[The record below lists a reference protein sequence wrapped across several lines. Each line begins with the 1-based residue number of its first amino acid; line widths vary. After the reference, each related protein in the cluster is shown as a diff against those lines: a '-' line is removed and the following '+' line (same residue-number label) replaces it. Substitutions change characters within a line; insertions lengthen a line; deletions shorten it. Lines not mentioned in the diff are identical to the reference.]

1 MTDKTLRWG
10 ILGVAKINER
20 LIPAFQKAKL
30 GRLVG
35 IASRDLARAQAAAA
49 VSEIPMAFGSY
60 HDMLKCPDIDAVYIP
75 LPNTIHGEWTRFA
88 ADAGKHVLCEKPL
101 TPTAPE
107 ARELVDYC
115 QARGVQLMDGFMWPH
130 HPRTAM
136 IRRLLDDG
144 VIGTVQRV
152 GGAFTFPLELNP
164 DNIRLKQDMAGGSL
178 LDVGCYPVYGIRWA
192 FGEEPVRVYATARYD
207 YEVDLEMNGILCFAD
222 GRVGTFDCGFTL
234 PMRQW
239 LEITGTKGVVRVRDL
254 WLPDAEAKFEI
265 EHADSRVETVVV
277 PGHDQI
283 VHMIDD
289 FSRAVLS
296 GVSVEPSPEQAV
308 RSALVMDALA
318 RSAAEEREIDV

>member
-20 LIPAFQKAKL
+20 LIPAFQKATH

-49 VSEIPMAFGSY
+49 VNAIPMAFGSY
-60 HDMLKCPDIDAVYIP
+60 HDLLACSDIDAVYIP
-75 LPNTIHGEWTRFA
+75 LPNTLHGEWTRFA
-88 ADAGKHVLCEKPL
+88 ATAGKHVLCEKPL

-107 ARELVDYC
+107 ARELVDFC
-115 QARGVQLMDGFMWPH
+115 RAQGVQLMDGFMWPH

-152 GGAFTFPLELNP
+152 SATFTFPLALDP
-164 DNIRLKQDMAGGSL
+164 GNIRLKPDLAGGSL

-207 YEVDLEMNGILCFAD
+207 FEVDLEMNGILGFAD

-234 PMRQW
+234 PLRQW
-239 LEITGTKGVVRVRDL
+239 LEITGSKGVVRVHDM
-254 WLPDAEAKFEI
+254 WLPDSEARFTI
-265 EHADSRVETVVV
+265 EHEDGRVEVVAV

-296 GVSVEPSPEQAV
+296 GTPVSPDAEQAV